1 MGWSE
6 MELNDLI
13 IFKKVVDEGSITKAA
28 KELGYVQPNVSERI
42 KKLEQELEAPLLH
55 RNHKGISLLPSGE
68 ILLEYANRILHLVD
82 EAKRE
87 IKVGGETYR
96 IGTSP
101 SILSSYLKNRIKED
115 FMKYQLIIDHS
126 SQLQALLLQQK
137 VDMIITYTNHSNP
150 ELEEVFCTKLSMSLQ
165 KAKGKP
171 VPDYAD
177 VFFFVSHDP
186 QCPFRMH
193 TVAFMEEHGLSQRKL
208 HQVDS
213 YSLIRELVAQGKGL
227 AFLPS
232 NTVDVD
238 TIDELSTADL
248 PIYFYTNRA
257 SQKRVQNDIFER
269 VF

>member
-1 MGWSE
+1 MMGWSK

-13 IFKKVVDEGSITKAA
+13 IFKKVVDEGSLTKAA

-42 KKLEQELEAPLLH
+42 KKLEEELEAPLLH

-87 IKVGGETYR
+87 IKVDGETYR
-96 IGTSP
+96 IGTSQ
-101 SILSSYLKNRIKED
+101 SILSAYLKSRIEED
-115 FMKYQLIIDHS
+115 FMKYQLIIESS
-126 SQLQALLLQQK
+126 SQLQPLLLQQK
-137 VDMIITYTNHSNP
+137 ADMIITYRNHANP
-150 ELEEVFCTKLSMSLQ
+150 EFVEVFCTKLSMSLQ
-165 KAKGKP
+165 KAKGKT

-177 VFFFVSHDP
+177 AFFFVSHDT
-186 QCPFRMH
+186 QCPFRRH

-213 YSLIRELVAQGKGL
+213 YSLIREFVVQGKGV

-232 NTVDVD
+232 NVVDVD

-248 PIYFYTNRA
+248 PIYFYIHRA
-257 SQKRVQNDIFER
+257 SRKRIPKDIF
-269 VF
+269 